1 MGLAF
6 HERPGSSSF
15 FSARSLSLAS
25 TMVGGGTM
33 SKWDLEEP
41 RREAAWVAE
50 TTSSE
55 LDDIGSKKTTGG
67 KMTSTV

>member
-1 MGLAF
+1 
-6 HERPGSSSF
+6 
-15 FSARSLSLAS
+15 
-25 TMVGGGTM
+25 MVGGGTM